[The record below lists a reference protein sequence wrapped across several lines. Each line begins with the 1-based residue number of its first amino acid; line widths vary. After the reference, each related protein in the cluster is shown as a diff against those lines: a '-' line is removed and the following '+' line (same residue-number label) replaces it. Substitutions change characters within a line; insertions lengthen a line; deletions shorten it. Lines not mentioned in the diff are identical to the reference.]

1 MDFLGGPMFATNTRV
16 LVVDDMASIRDLV
29 KNQLRSM
36 NFTEIIE
43 AEDGQQGW
51 EIIENQFAQANPI
64 ELVISDWNMPRMK
77 GLELLKKVRSTSS
90 FVQLPFILLTSEA
103 DREQVTEAV
112 MAGVSQYIVKPFSGK
127 VFEDKLKTAYS
138 KHFKK

>member
-1 MDFLGGPMFATNTRV
+1 MFPKNTRV
-16 LVVDDMASIRDLV
+16 LVIDDMPSIRDLV
-29 KNQLRSM
+29 KNQLRNM
-36 NFTEIIE
+36 GFTEIME
-43 AEDGQQGW
+43 AEDGVEGW
-51 EIIENQFAQANPI
+51 KAIESQHAQANPI
-64 ELVISDWNMPRMK
+64 ELVISDWNMPNMK
-77 GLELLKKVRSTSS
+77 GLELLKKVRSSGE
-90 FVQLPFILLTSEA
+90 FMQLPFILLTSEA

>member
-1 MDFLGGPMFATNTRV
+1 MFPTNTRV

-29 KNQLRSM
+29 KNQLRTM
-36 NFTEIIE
+36 NFTEIMEASDGDDAWTVIE
-43 AEDGQQGW
+43 S
-51 EIIENQFAQANPI
+51 QFAQANPI
-64 ELVISDWNMPRMK
+64 ELVISDWNMPKMK
-77 GLELLKKVRSTSS
+77 GLELLKKVRSASN

-127 VFEDKLKTAYS
+127 IFEAKLKTAYQ

>member
-1 MDFLGGPMFATNTRV
+1 MFPTNTRV

-29 KNQLRSM
+29 KNQLRTM
-36 NFTEIIE
+36 NFTEIMEASDGDDAWTVIE
-43 AEDGQQGW
+43 T
-51 EIIENQFAQANPI
+51 QFAEANPI
-64 ELVISDWNMPRMK
+64 ELVISDWNMPKMK
-77 GLELLKKVRSTSS
+77 GLDLLKKVRSASN

-127 VFEDKLKTAYS
+127 IFEAKLKTAYQ

>member
-1 MDFLGGPMFATNTRV
+1 MFPTNTRV
-16 LVVDDMASIRDLV
+16 LVIDDMPSIRDLV
-29 KNQLRSM
+29 KNQLRNM

-43 AEDGQQGW
+43 ADDGVNGW
-51 EIIENQFAQANPI
+51 KIIESQFAQANPI
-64 ELVISDWNMPRMK
+64 ELVISDWNMPNMK
-77 GLELLKKVRSTSS
+77 GLELLKKVRATAN

-103 DREQVTEAV
+103 EREQVTEAV

-127 VFEDKLKTAYS
+127 VFEDKLKTAYQ

>member
-1 MDFLGGPMFATNTRV
+1 
-16 LVVDDMASIRDLV
+16 
-29 KNQLRSM
+29 M
-36 NFTEIIE
+36 NFTEIMEASDGDDAWTVIE
-43 AEDGQQGW
+43 S
-51 EIIENQFAQANPI
+51 QFAQANPI
-64 ELVISDWNMPRMK
+64 ELVISDWNMPKMK
-77 GLELLKKVRSTSS
+77 GLELLKKVRSASN

-127 VFEDKLKTAYS
+127 IFEAKLKTAYQ